1 MERHVINGQSE
12 DKNELMVAGEQAEM
26 DSEDERAIIE
36 EKQQMQQSDLEALEQ
51 KKNAAISE
59 RDEAQ

>member
-1 MERHVINGQSE
+1 
-12 DKNELMVAGEQAEM
+12 MVAGEQAEM

-36 EKQQMQQSDLEALEQ
+36 EKQQMQQIDLEALEL